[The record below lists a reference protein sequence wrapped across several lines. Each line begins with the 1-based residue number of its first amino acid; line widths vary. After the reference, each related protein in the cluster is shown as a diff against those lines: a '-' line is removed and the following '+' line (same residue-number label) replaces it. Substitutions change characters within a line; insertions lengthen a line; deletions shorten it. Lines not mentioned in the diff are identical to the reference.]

1 METIKIIIKSNAIVK
16 KNGAKTSLFYK
27 DKKSGRLRER
37 DRPVHYYTDVYKDW
51 AKDAIKSCV
60 DFKTTHPEL
69 TFPLTD
75 RFNLKCLFYLDRNT
89 VVDLSALYEG
99 VQDVLAGNAGV
110 WKEQIPKSLYQII
123 EDDSIRFIG
132 SHDGSR
138 VVLDYVSPRTEIYL
152 EEFKL

>member
-1 METIKIIIKSNAIVK
+1 MIHITIPSCPMVK
-16 KNGAKTSLFYK
+16 KNGAKTSLFMK
-27 DKKSGRLRER
+27 DKRSGQLRQR
-37 DRPVHYYTDVYKDW
+37 PSPVHYYTDAYKQW
-51 AKDAIKSCV
+51 AKEAIKACADYKNKHTDSI
-60 DFKTTHPEL
+60 
-69 TFPLTD
+69 FPSTD
-75 RFNLKCLFYLDRNT
+75 RFNLKCIFYLDANR

-110 WKEQIPKSLYQII
+110 WKESVPARLYQII

-138 VVLDYVSPRTEIYL
+138 VVLDYVNPRTEVYL